1 MVVILLNKDNAKL
14 LQQLKSKSEFK
25 QIIIRHRFQSNR
37 TAQTQSQYQNCL
49 IDPSFQEVK
58 RPPAEDLFEDN
69 EHSIKHTG

>member
-37 TAQTQSQYQNCL
+37 TAQTQNQCQDCL

-58 RPPAEDLFEDN
+58 RLCAEDLFEDN
-69 EHSIKHTG
+69 EHPRKHRG